1 MKIKCYEI
9 TPHPSTKFDSLVLIA
24 GKTWKP
30 ILETI
35 EDVLESSYLQQ
46 DDPDGQDWTQIK
58 VQIKCV
64 WYEEDELYEMGYSTD
79 AVNAEIGGR
88 EANRPF
94 AEPDCSTSV
103 PSWVSE
109 EIKATWRTARDAG
122 GEMQAFRIIERMVD
136 RLGYGRRENN
146 PSLASNATAH
156 REFGEADGCRKIQEK
171 S

>member
-9 TPHPSTKFDSLVLIA
+9 TPHPSTEFDSLVLIA

-64 WYEEDELYEMGYSTD
+64 WYDEDELYEMGYSPD
-79 AVNAEIGGR
+79 AVN
-88 EANRPF
+88 
-94 AEPDCSTSV
+94 DV
-103 PSWVSE
+103 P
-109 EIKATWRTARDAG
+109 
-122 GEMQAFRIIERMVD
+122 D
-136 RLGYGRRENN
+136 RLSISRYAKRN
-146 PSLASNATAH
+146 
-156 REFGEADGCRKIQEK
+156 D
-171 S
+171 